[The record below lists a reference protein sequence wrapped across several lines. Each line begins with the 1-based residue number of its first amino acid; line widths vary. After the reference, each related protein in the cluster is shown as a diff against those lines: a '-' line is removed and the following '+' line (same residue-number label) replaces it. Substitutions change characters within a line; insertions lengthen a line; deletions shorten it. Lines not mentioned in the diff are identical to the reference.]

1 VGGWRGGG
9 PNHRRRESLVL
20 YNHSILS
27 ISAPEVHTSAP
38 CSPQFNP
45 QKSTPQFPSF
55 PLWFLPQGKL
65 CGVEL
70 KVYILPQP
78 HQWEEQTRGGEMK
91 RKSEHTE
98 NTTSYP
104 YKSQRS
110 QLAESKCFSI
120 QISALQLEESR
131 CYSIQV
137 SALTTSRIQTL
148 LHTISALTTSRTKML
163 LHTNLSAHN

>member
-1 VGGWRGGG
+1 MIWLHPNHLSCQLWFSVFLSLSACHRSSLLAGWGGG
-9 PNHRRRESLVL
+9 GGGVAESCDGEKAWSSI
-20 YNHSILS
+20 NHSILS
-27 ISAPEVHTSAP
+27 VSAPEVHTSGP

-45 QKSTPQFPSF
+45 QKSTPQFPSS
-55 PLWFLPQGKL
+55 PLWFLLQGKL

-78 HQWEEQTRGGEMK
+78 HQWEEQTRGGKMK

-110 QLAESKCFSI
+110 QLAEF
-120 QISALQLEESR
+120 R
-131 CYSIQV
+131 
-137 SALTTSRIQTL
+137 
-148 LHTISALTTSRTKML
+148 
-163 LHTNLSAHN
+163 